1 MIRIIKHEAVPQ
13 TVSFEVRFSDGRSS
27 VYFYWDDV
35 ASRRLSS
42 DMLDSKQ
49 ALEAA
54 EAFARSERKKKSDE
68 NTRGELA
75 KEKRPQRV

>member
-42 DMLDSKQ
+42 EQMTSEQ

-54 EAFARSERKKKSDE
+54 KTFARGERD
-68 NTRGELA
+68 
-75 KEKRPQRV
+75 KEQR